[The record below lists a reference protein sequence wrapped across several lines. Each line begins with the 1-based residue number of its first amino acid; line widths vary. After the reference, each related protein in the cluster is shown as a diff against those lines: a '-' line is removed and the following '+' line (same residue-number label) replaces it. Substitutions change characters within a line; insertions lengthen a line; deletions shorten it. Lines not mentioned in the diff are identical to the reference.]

1 MANNEYTTFY
11 LKDLIP
17 IIEHVALDLMT
28 DPVIGGKKADGS
40 YLTMAEIATQNNMV
54 AMSNSGIRMM
64 ANALIK
70 ELKGPAEE
78 KEADP
83 DG

>member
-17 IIEHVALDLMT
+17 IIEHVALDLMSE
-28 DPVIGGKKADGS
+28 PIMAGKKADGTLMNITEVANQNS
-40 YLTMAEIATQNNMV
+40 LIAMNNAGIAEMARQ
-54 AMSNSGIRMM
+54 
-64 ANALIK
+64 LIVT
-70 ELKGPAEE
+70 LS

>member
-17 IIEHVALDLMT
+17 IIEHVALDLMS
-28 DPVIGGKKADGS
+28 DPIMAGKKADGT
-40 YLTMAEIATQNNMV
+40 LMNMAEVANQNSLIAMNN
-54 AMSNSGIRMM
+54 AGIAEM
-64 ANALIK
+64 ARQLIVT
-70 ELKGPAEE
+70 LS

>member
-1 MANNEYTTFY
+1 MASEYTSFY

-17 IIEHVALDLMT
+17 IIEHTALDLMG
-28 DPVIGGKKADGS
+28 DPIIGGIKSDKTVK
-40 YLTMAEIATQNNMV
+40 TMAEVSYENCLIANHN
-54 AMSNSGIRMM
+54 AGIAELARQ
-64 ANALIK
+64 LIVV
-70 ELKGPAEE
+70 LS

>member
-17 IIEHVALDLMT
+17 IIEHVALDLMSE
-28 DPVIGGKKADGS
+28 PIMGGKKADGT
-40 YLTMAEIATQNNMV
+40 LMNMAEVVNQNNLI
-54 AMSNSGIRMM
+54 AMNNAGIAEM
-64 ANALIK
+64 ARQLIVT
-70 ELKGPAEE
+70 LA

>member
-1 MANNEYTTFY
+1 MASEYTSFY

-17 IIEHVALDLMT
+17 IIEHTALDLMG
-28 DPVIGGKKADGS
+28 DPIIGGVKSDKTMK
-40 YLTMAEIATQNNMV
+40 TMAEVSYENCLIANHN
-54 AMSNSGIRMM
+54 AGIAEM
-64 ANALIK
+64 ARQLIVV
-70 ELKGPAEE
+70 LS

>member
-1 MANNEYTTFY
+1 MASEYTSFY

-17 IIEHVALDLMT
+17 IIEHCALDLMT
-28 DPVIGGKKADGS
+28 EPIVAGKKADGT
-40 YLTMAEIATQNNMV
+40 LMNMAEVANQNSLIAMNN
-54 AMSNSGIRMM
+54 AGIRLL
-64 ANALIK
+64 AKALIE
-70 ELKGPAEE
+70 ELSGPADE

>member
-1 MANNEYTTFY
+1 MADKYTTFY

-28 DPVIGGKKADGS
+28 EPIVAGKKSDGS
-40 YLTMAEIATQNNMV
+40 YMTMAEVANQNSLTSMNN
-54 AMSNSGIRMM
+54 AGIRLM
-64 ANALIK
+64 ANALID

>member
-1 MANNEYTTFY
+1 MASEYTSFY

-17 IIEHVALDLMT
+17 IIEHTALDLMG
-28 DPVIGGKKADGS
+28 DPIIGGIKSDKTVK
-40 YLTMAEIATQNNMV
+40 TMAEVSYENCLIANHN
-54 AMSNSGIRMM
+54 AGIAEM
-64 ANALIK
+64 ARQLIVV
-70 ELKGPAEE
+70 LS